1 MNRQAHRLLRAERL
15 EDRWM
20 LSGVPGDFDASGT
33 VDAADYT
40 TWRDDLGSE
49 TALVNDDG
57 LGTPIGQAHYQLWK
71 DNFGNS
77 AVAESGPY
85 AMLALHLDPN
95 NSVGEIEN
103 ATPEN
108 WGKLEEIVAAADFYL
123 HKLTLLMSSSWVDLV
138 DGTLDGVNRIDEVKS
153 WIDFGHQLGYHH
165 HSCGHNHPDG
175 YRDVPDD
182 SCEGE
187 EDRGSVEDSFG
198 DVYALGE
205 TLITMGVDPDLARVE
220 IAAQGPNDNNE
231 YRSEEWQPE
240 AIYATGRVDDNSDGH
255 AAHRFITLPRCTEDY
270 GNNYGTGAAV
280 YEVAELGHAQLNVG
294 DFVDS
299 QSGNNLTWL
308 EMEINRVLTGDH
320 ADSGVHIGVVFH
332 AREYTENDRDAE
344 WDDYA
349 SDKEYLDAVFGLFAE
364 KGLPVVTAREILQAS
379 NPCDR

>member
-1 MNRQAHRLLRAERL
+1 MNRKEHRLLRAEQL

-20 LSGVPGDFDASGT
+20 LSGMQGDFDASGI

-49 TALVNDDG
+49 TALLNDGG

-95 NSVGEIEN
+95 NSVEEIEN

-108 WGKLEEIVAAADFYL
+108 WGRLEEFIAAADLYG

-138 DGTLDGVNRIDEVKS
+138 DGTYDGVSRIDDLKS
-153 WIDFGHQLGYHH
+153 WIEFGHQLGYHH
-165 HSCGHNHPDG
+165 HSCGHTHPDG
-175 YRDVPDD
+175 YRDVPGDF
-182 SCEGE
+182 CKGE
-187 EDRGSVEDSFG
+187 EDHGSVQNSFAK
-198 DVYALGE
+198 VYALGE
-205 TLITMGVDPDLARVE
+205 ALIAMGVDADLARVE

-231 YRSEEWQPE
+231 YRSEEWQAE
-240 AIYATGRVDDNSDGH
+240 AISATGPVRDNSDGH
-255 AAHRFITLPRCTEDY
+255 ATHRFITLPRCSEDY
-270 GNNYGTGAAV
+270 GNNYGSGEAV
-280 YEVAELGHAQLNVG
+280 YEVAELGHSQLDVG
-294 DFVDS
+294 DFVIS

-320 ADSGVHIGVVFH
+320 VDSGVHIGVVFH
-332 AREYTENDRDAE
+332 AREYTENDREIKRDA
-344 WDDYA
+344 YA
-349 SDKEYLDAVFGLFAE
+349 SDKAYLDAVLELFCN
-364 KGLPVVTAREILQAS
+364 KGLPVVTARTILQAS